1 MQKIRK
7 NSVLFLALIAIL
19 ILGFPAY
26 AENPEGSEGS
36 EGQAPPNL
44 VQTQEGNSSTGE
56 ENPYKNKETEHNYRV
71 EAGQTNLRD
80 RERQL

>member
-26 AENPEGSEGS
+26 ADPEGQ
-36 EGQAPPNL
+36 EGQAPANL
-44 VQTQEGNSSTGE
+44 EQTKEGNSTTGE
-56 ENPYKNKETEHNYRV
+56 ENPYKDKETEHNYRV

-80 RERQL
+80 RERQI